1 MVLVGGAFGRRLDH
15 EGGALKIGIG
25 ALIEEAGESLF
36 VPFAT
41 WGPGKKTIHREMVF
55 SRC

>member
-1 MVLVGGAFGRRLDH
+1 MVIFKTLRVMVLVGGAFGRRLDH

-41 WGPGKKTIHREMVF
+41 
-55 SRC
+55 

>member
-1 MVLVGGAFGRRLDH
+1 
-15 EGGALKIGIG
+15 
-25 ALIEEAGESLF
+25 LF

>member
-1 MVLVGGAFGRRLDH
+1 MVIFKTLRVRVLVGGAFGRRLDH

-41 WGPGKKTIHREMVF
+41 
-55 SRC
+55 